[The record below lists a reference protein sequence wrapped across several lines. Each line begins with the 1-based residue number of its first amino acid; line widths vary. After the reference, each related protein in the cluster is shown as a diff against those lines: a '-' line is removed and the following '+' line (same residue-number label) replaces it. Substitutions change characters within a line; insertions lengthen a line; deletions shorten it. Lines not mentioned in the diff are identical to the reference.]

1 MVHFL
6 LKYLETFR
14 DIGVLLCGGRE
25 IKYLE
30 TFRDIGAVLCG
41 VGGDI
46 KYHETFRDI
55 GSERK
60 EGVAWGGSQN
70 VPRSVSCNFNAYIG
84 TPISNFSLVRVYD
97 FVPVTFPSTVYLEK
111 SRDIWYSCRGRK
123 KFPGL

>member
-41 VGGDI
+41 V
-46 KYHETFRDI
+46 E
-55 GSERK
+55 
-60 EGVAWGGSQN
+60 
-70 VPRSVSCNFNAYIG
+70 
-84 TPISNFSLVRVYD
+84 
-97 FVPVTFPSTVYLEK
+97 LEPNQ
-111 SRDIWYSCRGRK
+111 YNLCV
-123 KFPGL
+123 

>member
-41 VGGDI
+41 VGMEPNQ
-46 KYHETFRDI
+46 YNMLCLRD
-55 GSERK
+55 
-60 EGVAWGGSQN
+60 A
-70 VPRSVSCNFNAYIG
+70 A
-84 TPISNFSLVRVYD
+84 
-97 FVPVTFPSTVYLEK
+97 
-111 SRDIWYSCRGRK
+111 
-123 KFPGL
+123 